1 MSMKLF
7 WKDISLKIVDI
18 KDKKLSMDKKNY
30 VWSFNGTWTTTFFS
44 EFANWLYTI
53 SLQTFYDLYK
63 LNWDIRQAV
72 RKIANS
78 VSRNGIYLID
88 NENNIVDDPL
98 LTDQVYNY
106 FKTPTFLNF
115 KVDLYRNYFLSWELY
130 IIPIYNLKW
139 EVYWF
144 QVIDSRL
151 VLKDV
156 DNYGNIIKFVV
167 TNPKTTETKSYKPD
181 ELAYFKFEPDINNE
195 VNGMWL
201 LHGIVYDWL
210 SDLEALKTNYS
221 LYVNNSIPNSILL
234 LNDDM
239 SENEIK
245 IAKEQFDLQFRG
257 SLNAH
262 KMLIGW
268 GIKDIKTISI
278 TPRDMEFLNQRKM
291 TTEKISAV
299 FGVPKSILWYV
310 DDVNYSNGREMK
322 KEFLEW
328 TIKPYEVDFENIL
341 NVLFNKFLPDLY
353 ENYWIKCDWEQL
365 EETQEWYN
373 GQRADVERWI
383 LTINEVRIDRWLEPS
398 DEENCNKHIV
408 SRNAVLL
415 EDISLDA
422 SLYSGE

>member
-1 MSMKLF
+1 MKLF
-7 WKDISLKIVDI
+7 GKDISLKIVDT
-18 KDKKLSMDKKNY
+18 KDKKLSMNQKNY
-30 VWSFNGTWTTTFFS
+30 IGSFNWTGTTSFFS

-78 VSRNGIYLID
+78 VSRNWIYLID
-88 NENNIVDDPL
+88 ENNNIVDDPV

-115 KVDLYRNYFLSWELY
+115 KVDLYRNYFLSGELY
-130 IIPIYNLKW
+130 IIPIYNLKG

-144 QVIDSRL
+144 QVLDSRL
-151 VLKDV
+151 ILKDI
-156 DNYGNIIKFVV
+156 DEYWNIIKFIA
-167 TNPKTTETKSYKPD
+167 TNPKTATTKTYRPD
-181 ELAYFKFEPDINNE
+181 EIAYFKFEPDVNNE

-201 LHGIVYDWL
+201 LHGVVYDWL

-245 IAKEQFDLQFRG
+245 IAKEQFDLQFRW

-310 DDVNYSNGREMK
+310 DEVNYSNGREMK

-328 TIKPYEVDFENIL
+328 TIKPYEVDFENIM
-341 NVLFNKFLPDLY
+341 NVLLSKFLPDLY
-353 ENYWIKCDWEQL
+353 DKYRIKADGEQL

-373 GQRADVERWI
+373 WQRADVERWI

-398 DEENCNKHIV
+398 EEENCNKHIV

-415 EDISLDA
+415 EDIALDA
-422 SLYSGE
+422 SLYNGE